1 MYKIIEIKAYEK
13 ISEDRSKSL
22 SKYFKIRNWNE
33 LKEIDIWE
41 YIELKNLWVEELPL
55 YWLED
60 LKKIINSLI
69 KEEKK
74 LITECKNRNV

>member
-33 LKEIDIWE
+33 LKEIDI
-41 YIELKNLWVEELPL
+41 
-55 YWLED
+55 
-60 LKKIINSLI
+60 
-69 KEEKK
+69 
-74 LITECKNRNV
+74 